1 MKEEAVSSALISM
14 ECEMPSVYISHVW
27 LARCMQGCQEGQQGR
42 GHFAPWSQLQKN
54 PQSKWPKKS
63 VKLLKSAE
71 NAQTLG
77 NQEDNR
83 PK

>member
-1 MKEEAVSSALISM
+1 M
-14 ECEMPSVYISHVW
+14 ECEMPSVHIPCVW
-27 LARCMQGCQEGQQGR
+27 VARCMQGCREGQQGR
-42 GHFAPWSQLQKN
+42 KHVAPRSQLQKDL
-54 PQSKWPKKS
+54 QSKWPKKS

-77 NQEDNR
+77 NQGDNR